1 MAAAAERGYIQ
12 SCKGGRFAERDP
24 FNTLV
29 MLKKIFAKLRETIS
43 PSRAKKP
50 AHTEAAKP
58 VSHSHPKPHSPSP
71 RGEARPERGAGHS
84 ARPHDKYRGQPRDPR
99 DEPPREPRAAG
110 AGRAAGEAA
119 HEARPRRD
127 DHGPRHDDH
136 GPRRE
141 ERGGGRGLHSRS
153 VGGGAARGGPRG
165 ERERPMI
172 DKTFDHPR
180 AAVVKP
186 AIPIEVPKMDTAF
199 TALGLS
205 DALAFGVQE
214 MGYVN
219 PTPIQAQAIPV
230 VLKGGD
236 VIGSAQT
243 GTGKTAAFAL
253 PIIQRLG
260 THGKLRCLILEPTR
274 ELALQVEEAFQKFS
288 KFTDLRVTI
297 VYGGVGYGKQEDD
310 LRRGMDILAATPGR
324 LLDHLEKGNCSLA
337 DVDILVLDEVDRML
351 DMGFLPD
358 VKRIVQKCPKNRQT
372 LFFTATLPAE
382 LEQLAAWALR
392 DPVKVE
398 IGRQRSPAET
408 VTHAFYPVVAAQ
420 KFDLLQL
427 LLEQT
432 DFKSVLIFSRTRMGA
447 DRIAHRLES
456 KGHTVGVMHSDRSQ
470 RERIEALDGFKS
482 GKYEVLCATDIAA
495 RGLDIAGVS
504 HVINYDVPEN
514 AEDYVHRIGRT
525 GRAQNTGDAFT
536 LVTEEDVRDARSI
549 ERYMGV
555 TVERKKI
562 EGFPYIYSA
571 LFDEKA
577 LAETVAAAAKPVSRL
592 HRGVRR

>member
-1 MAAAAERGYIQ
+1 
-12 SCKGGRFAERDP
+12 
-24 FNTLV
+24 
-29 MLKKIFAKLRETIS
+29 MLKKIFAKLRDTLA
-43 PSRAKKP
+43 PSRAAKP
-50 AHTEAAKP
+50 ATPASKP
-58 VSHSHPKPHSPSP
+58 ASHSPAKSHGDPASG
-71 RGEARPERGAGHS
+71 RGRSERGAGRTRGGDDQGPRDQGTRS
-84 ARPHDKYRGQPRDPR
+84 RGGRSHDGAQGSREHQPRERR
-99 DEPPREPRAAG
+99 DERGPRSDQGPREG
-110 AGRAAGEAA
+110 
-119 HEARPRRD
+119 
-127 DHGPRHDDH
+127 
-136 GPRRE
+136 
-141 ERGGGRGLHSRS
+141 GGGRGLHSRS
-153 VGGGAARGGPRG
+153 GRGGSASGGGASRGGPRG

-180 AAVVKP
+180 TADIKP
-186 AIPIEVPKMDTAF
+186 KVPVDIPKMDTAF

-214 MGYVN
+214 MGYVT

-274 ELALQVEEAFQKFS
+274 ELALQVEEAFQKFA

-324 LLDHLEKGNCSLA
+324 LLDHLERGNCSLA
-337 DVDILVLDEVDRML
+337 DIDILVLDEVDRML

-358 VKRIVQKCPKNRQT
+358 VKRIVQKCPKARQT
-372 LFFTATLPAE
+372 LFFTATLPPE
-382 LEQLAAWALR
+382 LEQLAGWALR
-392 DPVKVE
+392 DPLKVE
-398 IGRQRSPAET
+398 IGRVRSPAET
-408 VTHAFYPVVAAQ
+408 IAHAFYPVVASQ
-420 KFDLLQL
+420 KFELLQL
-427 LLEQT
+427 LLQQT
-432 DFKSVLIFSRTRMGA
+432 DFKSVLIFTRTRMGA
-447 DRIAHRLES
+447 DRIAQRLERS
-456 KGHTVGVMHSDRSQ
+456 GHTVGVMHSDRNQ
-470 RERIEALDGFKS
+470 RERIEALEGFKS

-525 GRAQNTGDAFT
+525 GRANNTGDAFT

-571 LFDEKA
+571 LFDQKILDEV
-577 LAETVAAAAKPVSRL
+577 VAAAAKPVSRL

>member
-1 MAAAAERGYIQ
+1 
-12 SCKGGRFAERDP
+12 
-24 FNTLV
+24 
-29 MLKKIFAKLRETIS
+29 
-43 PSRAKKP
+43 
-50 AHTEAAKP
+50 
-58 VSHSHPKPHSPSP
+58 
-71 RGEARPERGAGHS
+71 
-84 ARPHDKYRGQPRDPR
+84 
-99 DEPPREPRAAG
+99 
-110 AGRAAGEAA
+110 
-119 HEARPRRD
+119 
-127 DHGPRHDDH
+127 
-136 GPRRE
+136 
-141 ERGGGRGLHSRS
+141 
-153 VGGGAARGGPRG
+153 
-165 ERERPMI
+165 MI

-180 AAVVKP
+180 TGDVKP
-186 AIPIEVPKMDTAF
+186 TAPVDIPKMETAF
-199 TALGLS
+199 SALGLS

-214 MGYVN
+214 MGYVT

-230 VLKGGD
+230 VLQGGD

-274 ELALQVEEAFQKFS
+274 ELALQVEEAFQEYA

-310 LRRGMDILAATPGR
+310 LRRGVDIIAATPGR
-324 LLDHLEKGNCSLA
+324 LLDHLERGNCSLA
-337 DVDILVLDEVDRML
+337 NVDILVLDEVDRML

-358 VKRIVQKCPKNRQT
+358 VRRIVQQCPKARQT
-372 LFFTATLPAE
+372 LFFTATLPPE
-382 LEQLAAWALR
+382 LEQLAGWALR
-392 DPVKVE
+392 DPVKIE
-398 IGRQRSPAET
+398 IGRVRSPAET
-408 VTHAFYPVVAAQ
+408 VAHAFYPVVATQ

-432 DFKSVLIFSRTRMGA
+432 DFKSVLIFCRTRMGA
-447 DRIAHRLES
+447 DRIAHRLEKS
-456 KGHTVGVMHSDRSQ
+456 GHTVGVMHSDRNQ
-470 RERIEALDGFKS
+470 RERIEALQGFKT
-482 GKYEVLCATDIAA
+482 GKYEVLVATDIAA

-555 TVERKKI
+555 SVERKKI
-562 EGFPYIYSA
+562 DGFPYIYSA

-577 LAETVAAAAKPVSRL
+577 LAETAAAAVKPASRL
-592 HRGVRR
+592 HRGARR

>member
-1 MAAAAERGYIQ
+1 
-12 SCKGGRFAERDP
+12 
-24 FNTLV
+24 
-29 MLKKIFAKLRETIS
+29 MLKKIFAKLRASIA
-43 PSRAKKP
+43 PSRAAKP
-50 AHTEAAKP
+50 AAPAGKP
-58 VSHSHPKPHSPSP
+58 VSSSSPKPHSPQS
-71 RGEARPERGAGHS
+71 RGE
-84 ARPHDKYRGQPRDPR
+84 
-99 DEPPREPRAAG
+99 
-110 AGRAAGEAA
+110 
-119 HEARPRRD
+119 
-127 DHGPRHDDH
+127 PRHDRGHQAQGGGGRSQGGRGAAGRSQSQAPRDKERDPSRSH
-136 GPRRE
+136 ERGPRS
-141 ERGGGRGLHSRS
+141 ERDYQGGKSGGRGLHSRS
-153 VGGGAARGGPRG
+153 GRGGAHG
-165 ERERPMI
+165 ERERPQT

-180 AAVVKP
+180 TGDVKP
-186 AIPIEVPKMDTAF
+186 AVPVDIPKMDTAF

-214 MGYVN
+214 MGYVT

-260 THGKLRCLILEPTR
+260 GHGKLRCLILEPTR
-274 ELALQVEEAFQKFS
+274 ELALQVEEAFQKFA

-297 VYGGVGYGKQEDD
+297 VYGGVGYGKQTED

-324 LLDHLEKGNCSLA
+324 LLDHMEQGNCSLA

-358 VKRIVQKCPKNRQT
+358 VKRIVAKCPKNRQT
-372 LFFTATLPAE
+372 LFFTATLPPE
-382 LEQLAAWALR
+382 LEQLASWALR
-392 DPVKVE
+392 DPLKVE

-408 VTHAFYPVVAAQ
+408 VAHAFYPVVASQ

-427 LLEQT
+427 LLERT
-432 DFKSVLIFSRTRMGA
+432 EFKSVLIFSRTRMGA
-447 DRIAHRLES
+447 DRIAHRLVS
-456 KGHTVGVMHSDRSQ
+456 KGHTVGVMHSDRNQ
-470 RERIEALDGFKS
+470 RERIEALEGFKS
-482 GKYEVLCATDIAA
+482 GKYEVLVATDIAA

-514 AEDYVHRIGRT
+514 PEDYVHRIGRT

-536 LVTEEDVRDARSI
+536 LVTEDDVRDARSI
-549 ERYMGV
+549 ERYMGLG
-555 TVERKKI
+555 VERKKI

-577 LAETVAAAAKPVSRL
+577 LAETAAASAKPVSRL

>member
-1 MAAAAERGYIQ
+1 
-12 SCKGGRFAERDP
+12 
-24 FNTLV
+24 
-29 MLKKIFAKLRETIS
+29 
-43 PSRAKKP
+43 
-50 AHTEAAKP
+50 
-58 VSHSHPKPHSPSP
+58 
-71 RGEARPERGAGHS
+71 
-84 ARPHDKYRGQPRDPR
+84 
-99 DEPPREPRAAG
+99 
-110 AGRAAGEAA
+110 
-119 HEARPRRD
+119 
-127 DHGPRHDDH
+127 
-136 GPRRE
+136 
-141 ERGGGRGLHSRS
+141 
-153 VGGGAARGGPRG
+153 
-165 ERERPMI
+165 MI

-180 AAVVKP
+180 TADIKP
-186 AIPIEVPKMDTAF
+186 KVPVDIPKMDTPF

-205 DALAFGVQE
+205 DALAYGVQE
-214 MGYVN
+214 MGYLN

-274 ELALQVEEAFQKFS
+274 ELALQVEEAFQKFA
-288 KFTDLRVTI
+288 KFTDLSVTI
-297 VYGGVGYGKQEDD
+297 IYGGVGYGKQEDD
-310 LRRGMDILAATPGR
+310 LRRGMDIIAATPGR
-324 LLDHLEKGNCSLA
+324 LLDHLERGNLTLEGI
-337 DVDILVLDEVDRML
+337 DILVLDEVDRML

-382 LEQLAAWALR
+382 LEQLAGWALR

-456 KGHTVGVMHSDRSQ
+456 KGHTVGVMHSDRNQ
-470 RERIEALDGFKS
+470 RERIEALQGFKS
-482 GKYEVLCATDIAA
+482 GKYEVLVATDIAA

-555 TVERKKI
+555 GVERKKI

-577 LAETVAAAAKPVSRL
+577 LAEVAAAAVKPVSRL

>member
-1 MAAAAERGYIQ
+1 
-12 SCKGGRFAERDP
+12 
-24 FNTLV
+24 
-29 MLKKIFAKLRETIS
+29 MLKKLFAKLRASIA
-43 PSRAKKP
+43 PSRAAKP
-50 AHTEAAKP
+50 AEPVAQSASRSPAKPYEAA
-58 VSHSHPKPHSPSP
+58 P
-71 RGEARPERGAGHS
+71 RPDPRS
-84 ARPHDKYRGQPRDPR
+84 DRGQPNHVPSGGRVPGPHR
-99 DEPPREPRAAG
+99 GASSSYEP
-110 AGRAAGEAA
+110 
-119 HEARPRRD
+119 RPRRD
-127 DHGPRHDDH
+127 SSDQRPDYQDRGARGERGYSQDRAG
-136 GPRRE
+136 GPRRDGGFNARSQPSTNGPS
-141 ERGGGRGLHSRS
+141 RGRD
-153 VGGGAARGGPRG
+153 GPRG

-180 AAVVKP
+180 TTDIKP
-186 AIPIEVPKMDTAF
+186 KLPVDIPKMDTAF

-253 PIIQRLG
+253 PIIQRLA

-274 ELALQVEEAFQKFS
+274 ELALQVEEAFQKFA

-297 VYGGVGYGKQEDD
+297 VYGGVGYGKQTDD

-324 LLDHLEKGNCSLA
+324 LLDHLEQGNCSLENI
-337 DVDILVLDEVDRML
+337 DILVLDEVDRML

-358 VKRIVQKCPKNRQT
+358 VKRIVQKCRKDRQT
-372 LFFTATLPAE
+372 LFFTATLPPE
-382 LEQLAAWALR
+382 LEQLASWALR
-392 DPVKVE
+392 EPLKVE

-408 VTHAFYPVVAAQ
+408 ITHAFYPVVASQ

-447 DRIAHRLES
+447 DRIAQRLLT
-456 KGHTVGVMHSDRSQ
+456 KGHTVGVMHSDRNQ

-482 GKYEVLCATDIAA
+482 GRYEVLVATDIAA

-536 LVTEEDVRDARSI
+536 LVTEDDVRDARSI

-555 TVERKKI
+555 AVERKKI

-577 LAETVAAAAKPVSRL
+577 LAETAAAAVKPVSRL
-592 HRGVRR
+592 HRGGRR